1 LNASSCWQA
10 EGQCSGACEN
20 CRNGL
25 IWTFQTALLDNLGR
39 KNIGAMLARSS
50 RTPWEHPDRYLDR
63 GALTATSGLVV
74 AARMY
79 ETHQCQP
86 ADPRSVRLPHTE
98 EVPAHAKP
106 RRD

>member
-1 LNASSCWQA
+1 VFGRLRELQKPPD
-10 EGQCSGACEN
+10 
-20 CRNGL
+20 L
-25 IWTFQTALLDNLGR
+25 DITALLDNLGR
-39 KNIGAMLARSS
+39 ENIGAMLARSS
-50 RTPWEHPDRYLDR
+50 RTAWEHPDRYLDR
-63 GALTATSGLVV
+63 RALTATSGLVV

-86 ADPRSVRLPHTE
+86 ADPRPVRLPHTE